1 MKKLTILF
9 IAIFMASISKLNA
22 QTFSIGPTAGFGHS
36 WITNYSDRT
45 KFNAAWNAGL
55 SFIYSTKT
63 NFGIG
68 VDIKY
73 SAEGIKND
81 YSVEGPADG
90 LITVTNTLNANYIRV
105 PFKLIYFF
113 GKYGNAVRPKLYV
126 GPDFGFFVGGKSV
139 LDYGNVKYDTKE
151 FIKGFDFG
159 GIVAAGLNFRLAP
172 ATWLN
177 TDIAYYNGFINVS
190 KDDNNNHNK
199 NLQLNIGLLVSL
211 KKK

>member
-1 MKKLTILF
+1 MKKIITLVVVVSTTSTL
-9 IAIFMASISKLNA
+9 LNA
-22 QTFSIGPTAGFGHS
+22 QNISIGPTAGFGHS
-36 WITNYSDRT
+36 WITNYSDKT
-45 KFNAAWNAGL
+45 KFNATWNAGL

-68 VDIKY
+68 ADLKY
-73 SAEGIKND
+73 SAEGIKNE
-81 YSVEGPADG
+81 YTVEGPADG
-90 LITVTNTLNANYIRV
+90 LITVTNTLNANYIRI
-105 PFKLIYFF
+105 PFKLIYFL
-113 GKYGNAVRPKLYV
+113 GKYGNAVRPKLYI

-139 LDYGNVKYDTKE
+139 FDYGNVKYDTKE
-151 FIKGFDFG
+151 FIKGFDLG

-177 TDIAYYNGFINVS
+177 TDIAYYNGFTNVS